1 MKGGIVYM
9 KGNTDNKENNNKK
22 QLTQLEI
29 DNIIDR
35 CINLSFISRL
45 FKEKLIN
52 EKEYYLLQEKIEKFY

>member
-1 MKGGIVYM
+1 M